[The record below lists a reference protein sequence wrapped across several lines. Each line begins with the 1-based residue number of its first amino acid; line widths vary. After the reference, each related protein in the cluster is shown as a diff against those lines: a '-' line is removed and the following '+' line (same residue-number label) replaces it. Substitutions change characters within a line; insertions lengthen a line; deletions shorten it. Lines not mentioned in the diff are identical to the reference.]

1 MRLLTCIGLGLLAT
15 GAQDPWVSTF
25 AVAPAELSSTG
36 RNSYFILEP
45 GYQLVL
51 ERGSERLTVT
61 VLAETRP
68 IAGVETRVVEE
79 RETKG
84 GNLVEVS
91 RNYFAFHSRTGD
103 VYYFGEEVDIYRDG
117 RVVNHEGAWVAGTGG
132 ARFGLMMPG
141 RPVVGSKYYQELAP
155 GLAMDRAEITGLDES
170 VTTPAGTFTG
180 CLKIRETTP
189 LEPGEAEYKYFAPGI
204 GLIQDGSL
212 RLVRKGVVPS

>member
-1 MRLLTCIGLGLLAT
+1 MWAIGLGLLAT
-15 GAQDPWVSTF
+15 AAQDPWVSTF
-25 AVAPAELSSTG
+25 PVAPGELSPTG
-36 RNSYFILEP
+36 RNAYFILEP

-61 VLAETRP
+61 VLADTRT

-91 RNYFAFHSRTGD
+91 RNYFSFHVATGD
-103 VYYFGEEVDIYRDG
+103 MYYFGEEVDIYRGG
-117 RVVNHEGAWVAGTGG
+117 RVVNHEGAWLAGTGG

-141 RPVVGSKYYQELAP
+141 RPVVGAKYYQELAP

-212 RLVRKGVVPS
+212 RLVRKGVVPP